1 MTTPQ
6 TPTVA
11 PLDGG
16 AAPPGRRLLAQAAM
30 ELRLLLRNGENL
42 LVALG
47 IPIGII
53 TFFSLVAVVDFDAP
67 AVDFLLPGVL
77 AVAVMG
83 SAMVSLG
90 ISTGF
95 ERSYLVLKRLGA
107 TPLRRSEL
115 IAAKILAVLGVQVV
129 QVLVLLGAALALG
142 WPVEAPALGAAA
154 LRWPLVAL
162 GLVVGTAA
170 FAGIGL
176 AMAGRLRAT
185 GTLALVNAVFLV
197 LLLASGVVFPR
208 DSLPG
213 AMSIATAVLPSSAL
227 ADVLRA
233 ALDEGRLAL
242 GALGV
247 LTAWAVAMCA
257 LAARVFR
264 WE

>member
-1 MTTPQ
+1 MTAISAGNAS
-6 TPTVA
+6 PT
-11 PLDGG
+11 
-16 AAPPGRRLLAQAAM
+16 RQRLLAQAGM

-47 IPIGII
+47 VPVGILV
-53 TFFSLVAVVDFDAP
+53 FFSLVPVVDFDQP

-107 TPLRRSEL
+107 TPLRRGEL
-115 IAAKILAVLGVQVV
+115 VAAKILAVLGVQLV
-129 QVLVLLGAALALG
+129 QVAVLLGTALALG
-142 WPVEAPALGAAA
+142 WPVDAPALGTAPARWAVA
-154 LRWPLVAL
+154 LL
-162 GLVVGTAA
+162 GLVIGTAA

-176 AMAGRLRAT
+176 AMAGGLRAT
-185 GTLALVNAVFLV
+185 ANLALVNAVFLV

-208 DSLPG
+208 EDLPG
-213 AMSIATAVLPSSAL
+213 AMAQATVVLPSTAL
-227 ADVLRA
+227 ADVLRG
-233 ALDEGRLAL
+233 ALDEARVAGAPL
-242 GALGV
+242 GILGG
-247 LTAWAVAMCA
+247 WAVAMCA
-257 LAARVFR
+257 VAARVFR